1 MQAARALT
9 LSVALVAMTLPCIVI
24 QCLLS
29 ALRLPAARSFP
40 MRYHRAFL
48 RIMGVR
54 VHCRGNLD
62 TSGPLLLVANH
73 SSWLDIPVISS
84 RTPLTFVAKKEVESW
99 PIFGLFARLQRS
111 IFVDRTRR
119 RGAHQAHGELARR
132 LSGGEA
138 VVLFAEGTS
147 SDGNRILPFK
157 SALVGAA
164 LQAMRENSLETV
176 RVCPL
181 AVTYTHVHGLPIG
194 RVLRTRYAW
203 YGDMELMPHM
213 WDVLRHGPV
222 DVTVSVGPVQ
232 NLSRFADRKELSR
245 ALECEVRSMFIA
257 ELRGGANETAGGTAY
272 PLPGA

>member
-1 MQAARALT
+1 M
-9 LSVALVAMTLPCIVI
+9 
-24 QCLLS
+24 
-29 ALRLPAARSFP
+29 
-40 MRYHRAFL
+40 
-48 RIMGVR
+48 
-54 VHCRGNLD
+54 
-62 TSGPLLLVANH
+62 
-73 SSWLDIPVISS
+73 
-84 RTPLTFVAKKEVESW
+84 
-99 PIFGLFARLQRS
+99 
-111 IFVDRTRR
+111 
-119 RGAHQAHGELARR
+119 
-132 LSGGEA
+132 
-138 VVLFAEGTS
+138 
-147 SDGNRILPFK
+147 
-157 SALVGAA
+157 GAA